1 MNDALVARAEDVSR
15 SMLFCS
21 PGEVSMEG
29 YRLQQLAY
37 LVIPV
42 TAGVEFFLTAKAERK
57 KEGKESARAV
67 TMDAFGYLFIAL
79 IPALFLFTI
88 FSLEYKKFP
97 QLVQVLHRL
106 DRYGVMFFFLGAW
119 WQIFMITALR
129 ARRVANQGGKC
140 FLQVWC
146 PYLLF
151 GAFISA
157 LVLWVAP
164 WNLMWVSFF
173 WFVASCGVCGL
184 INVSPSKL
192 AKIFMILTVLVLIGE
207 NILFIILDAIV

>member
-1 MNDALVARAEDVSR
+1 
-15 SMLFCS
+15 
-21 PGEVSMEG
+21 MEG
-29 YRLQQLAY
+29 YRWQQLAY
-37 LVIPV
+37 LVIPL

-57 KEGKESARAV
+57 KEGKESAKAV
-67 TMDAFGYLFIAL
+67 AMDVFGYGFVAL

-88 FSLEYKKFP
+88 FNIERKRLP
-97 QLVQVLHRL
+97 QMELVLHRL
-106 DRYGVMFFFLGAW
+106 DRYGVMFFFLGGW
-119 WQIFMITALR
+119 WQIFLITALR
-129 ARRVANQGGKC
+129 ARRVATQGGKC
-140 FLQVWC
+140 FFQVWC

-164 WNLMWVSFF
+164 WNLMWDSFF
-173 WFVASCGVCGL
+173 WFVASFGICGL

-192 AKIFMILTVLVLIGE
+192 AKIFMILAILVLIGE

>member
-1 MNDALVARAEDVSR
+1 
-15 SMLFCS
+15 
-21 PGEVSMEG
+21 MEG
-29 YRLQQLAY
+29 YRLQQFAY

-42 TAGVEFFLTAKAERK
+42 TAGVEFFLTAKAERRKEK
-57 KEGKESARAV
+57 KETARAV
-67 TMDAFGYLFIAL
+67 AMDAFGYFFIAL

-88 FSLEYKKFP
+88 FSIEYNRFP
-97 QLVQVLHRL
+97 LMAQVLHRL

-119 WQIFMITALR
+119 WQIFLITALR
-129 ARRVANQGGKC
+129 ARRVAYQGGKC
-140 FLQVWC
+140 FPKVWC

-173 WFVASCGVCGL
+173 WFVASWGVCGL
-184 INVSPSKL
+184 IDVAPAKL
-192 AKIFMILTVLVLIGE
+192 AKIFMVLAVLVLIGE
-207 NILFIILDAIV
+207 NILFIVFDAIV